1 MLKHHDAEKIQKS
14 FPWFLRLHDLLGSSP
29 TFDCSG
35 VVNSMTSLN
44 LSILAPR
51 EDNEISDGQR
61 DEEEEP
67 QVFLAPIL
75 SLHN

>member
-1 MLKHHDAEKIQKS
+1 
-14 FPWFLRLHDLLGSSP
+14 
-29 TFDCSG
+29 
-35 VVNSMTSLN
+35 MTSLN

>member
-1 MLKHHDAEKIQKS
+1 MLKHRDAEKIQKS
-14 FPWFLRLHDLLGSSP
+14 FLWFLCLHDLIGSSP
-29 TFDCSG
+29 IFDRSG

-51 EDNEISDGQR
+51 EDNEISDGQS